1 MNRFAPV
8 TALAALVAS
17 AGLAG
22 CASLGPKLTPPELSI
37 VRVELVKSDLF
48 EQRIRARMRVQNPND
63 RELAVRGLTYTI
75 EVGGEEFGRGMSGS
89 SFTVPAM
96 GEAEFDMTVT
106 ANVAGTLLKLAE
118 KAEKAGGR
126 TPDSIDYRIVGKV
139 SLDAGL
145 LRTIPFEEKGSFKL
159 R

>member
-1 MNRFAPV
+1 MNRPAPF
-8 TALAALVAS
+8 AALVALAAS
-17 AGLAG
+17 AGLGG
-22 CASLGPKLTPPELSI
+22 CASLGTNLTPPALSI

-48 EQRIRARMRVQNPND
+48 EQRIKARMRVQNPND

-75 EVGGEEFGRGMSGS
+75 EVGGEEFGRGMSGGG
-89 SFTVPAM
+89 FTVPAM

-126 TPDSIDYRIVGKV
+126 TPDSIDYRIVGQV
-139 SLDAGL
+139 SLAAGL

>member
-1 MNRFAPV
+1 MNRPAPF
-8 TALAALVAS
+8 AALVALAAS
-17 AGLAG
+17 AGLGG
-22 CASLGPKLTPPELSI
+22 CASLGTSLTPPELSI

-48 EQRIRARMRVQNPND
+48 EQRIKARMRVQNPND

-75 EVGGEEFGRGMSGS
+75 EVGGEEFGRGMSGG
-89 SFTVPAM
+89 SFIVPAM

-118 KAEKAGGR
+118 KAQKAGGR
-126 TPDSIDYRIVGKV
+126 TPDSIDYRIVGQV

-145 LRTIPFEEKGSFKL
+145 MCTIPFEEKGSFKL